1 VNNAEVG
8 NKIKVS
14 IWTEDQQNIDSTAG
28 SLHSSTRQR
37 TSKKL
42 ELMCKV
48 TFKLDRYAGIQDNN
62 LSILQRS
69 IDPEADYAQAME
81 QMQSEISL
89 DNVSLSMTRMICQQL
104 EGDLKLNV
112 EKVD

>member
-1 VNNAEVG
+1 MNNAEVG